1 MSADPISLGLM
12 ATSLVVGAVGS
23 VYQNSVAKAQANAQA
38 QQAQANADI
47 ANQNAKLAE
56 EEARQSR
63 REGYE
68 NKLKKR
74 QEVAGIIGAQRA
86 AQGASGA
93 LVDSGSFMDLSLDT
107 VDKGEADALK
117 MEQQGF
123 DAAYQKD
130 LEAYNYRNQ
139 ANQYRAQA
147 ADYKRSA
154 GNKWGTG
161 LTILGSVAQ
170 AGSNW
175 YGKYG
180 TVKNATDAAETAN
193 TALSSGSGYIGVKN
207 VYKTNKWGL

>member
-23 VYQNSVAKAQANAQA
+23 VYQNQAAKAQANAQA

-74 QEVAGIIGAQRA
+74 QEVAGIIGSQRA

-93 LVDSGSFMDLSLDT
+93 LVDAGSFMDTTLDT
-107 VDKGEADALK
+107 IDKGESDALK
-117 MEQQGF
+117 MEQQGY
-123 DAAYQKD
+123 DAAYQKE

-139 ANQYRAQA
+139 AGQLQQQA
-147 ADYKRSA
+147 ADYRASA
-154 GNKWGTG
+154 NDKWGTG

-175 YGKYG
+175 YGK
-180 TVKNATDAAETAN
+180 DSIAN
-193 TALSSGSGYIGVKN
+193 SF
-207 VYKTNKWGL
+207 TNKATSVVPKNKTLIGQYNQGLFNSRH

>member
-1 MSADPISLGLM
+1 MGSDPVSLGLM

-23 VYQNSVAKAQANAQA
+23 VYQNSVASAQARAQS
-38 QQAQANADI
+38 QQAQDNADI

-56 EEARQSR
+56 EEARQAR

-74 QEVAGIIGAQRA
+74 QEVAGIIGEQRA

-107 VDKGEADALK
+107 VDKGEADAIK

-123 DAAYQKD
+123 DTAYQKE

-139 ANQYRAQA
+139 ANQYQAQA
-147 ADYKRSA
+147 IDYKRSA
-154 GNKWGTG
+154 NNKWSTG
-161 LTILGSVAQ
+161 LTILGQ
-170 AGSNW
+170 AAKVGSNW
-175 YGKYG
+175 YGQYG
-180 TVKNATDAAETAN
+180 DIASATEDFAGTGAAINLSKTAK
-193 TALSSGSGYIGVKN
+193 TAKSAGVGKLF
-207 VYKTNKWGL
+207 K

>member
-1 MSADPISLGLM
+1 MGADPVSLGLM

-23 VYQNSVAKAQANAQA
+23 IYQNQAAKAQANAQA

-56 EEARQSR
+56 DEARLAR

-74 QEVAGIIGAQRA
+74 QEVAGIIGSQRA

-93 LVDSGSFMDLSLDT
+93 LVDAGSFMDTTLDT
-107 VDKGEADALK
+107 IDKGESDALK
-117 MEQQGF
+117 MEQQGY
-123 DAAYQKD
+123 DAAYQKE

-139 ANQYRAQA
+139 ASQLQATAQDYRN
-147 ADYKRSA
+147 SA
-154 GNKWGTG
+154 NDKWGTG

-175 YGKYG
+175 YGKYSATKSLTDNAVG
-180 TVKNATDAAETAN
+180 TGNVINLAKSPKKSINAVKF
-193 TALSSGSGYIGVKN
+193 
-207 VYKTNKWGL
+207 

>member
-1 MSADPISLGLM
+1 MGADPVSLGLM

-23 VYQNSVAKAQANAQA
+23 VYQNSVASAQARAQS

-56 EEARQSR
+56 DEARLSR

-93 LVDSGSFMDLSLDT
+93 LVDAGSFMDTTLDT
-107 VDKGEADALK
+107 IDKGESDALK
-117 MEQQGF
+117 MEQQGY
-123 DAAYQKD
+123 DAAYQKE

-139 ANQYRAQA
+139 AGQLQQQA
-147 ADYKRSA
+147 ADYRASA
-154 GNKWGTG
+154 NDKWGTG

-175 YGKYG
+175 YGK
-180 TVKNATDAAETAN
+180 DSIAN
-193 TALSSGSGYIGVKN
+193 SF
-207 VYKTNKWGL
+207 TNKATSVVPKNKTLIGQYNQGLFNSRH

>member
-23 VYQNSVAKAQANAQA
+23 VYQNSVASAQANAQA

-56 EEARQSR
+56 DEARLAR

-93 LVDSGSFMDLSLDT
+93 LVDAGSFMDTTLDT
-107 VDKGEADALK
+107 IDKGESDALK
-117 MEQQGF
+117 MEQQGY
-123 DAAYQKD
+123 DAAYQKE

-139 ANQYRAQA
+139 AGQLQQQA
-147 ADYKRSA
+147 ADYRASA
-154 GNKWGTG
+154 NDKWGTG

-175 YGKYG
+175 YGKYSATKSLTDNAVG
-180 TVKNATDAAETAN
+180 TGNVMNFAKSPKKSINAVKF
-193 TALSSGSGYIGVKN
+193 
-207 VYKTNKWGL
+207 

>member
-23 VYQNSVAKAQANAQA
+23 VYQNSVASAQARAQS

-47 ANQNAKLAE
+47 ANKNAKLAE

-93 LVDSGSFMDLSLDT
+93 LVDAGSFMDTTLDT
-107 VDKGEADALK
+107 IDKGESDALK
-117 MEQQGF
+117 MEQQGY
-123 DAAYQKD
+123 DAAYQKE

-139 ANQYRAQA
+139 AGQLQQQA
-147 ADYKRSA
+147 ADYRASA
-154 GNKWGTG
+154 NDKWGTG

-175 YGKYG
+175 YWK
-180 TVKNATDAAETAN
+180 DSIAN
-193 TALSSGSGYIGVKN
+193 SF
-207 VYKTNKWGL
+207 TNKATSVVPKNKTLIGQYNQGLFNSRH

>member
-1 MSADPISLGLM
+1 MGADPVSLGLM

-23 VYQNSVAKAQANAQA
+23 IYQNQAVKAQANAQA

-56 EEARQSR
+56 DEARLAR

-74 QEVAGIIGAQRA
+74 QEVAGLIGSRRA

-93 LVDSGSFMDLSLDT
+93 LVDSGSFMDLELDS

-117 MEQQGF
+117 MEQQGY
-123 DAAYQKD
+123 DTAYQKE

-139 ANQYRAQA
+139 AGQLQQQA
-147 ADYKRSA
+147 ADYRASA
-154 GNKWGTG
+154 NDKWGTG

-175 YGKYG
+175 YGKWG
-180 TVKNATDAAETAN
+180 AEKSLTDSAKTV
-193 TALSSGSGYIGVKN
+193 SSAVPKDKTLIGQYN
-207 VYKTNKWGL
+207 QGLFRSKH

>member
-1 MSADPISLGLM
+1 MGADPVSLGLM
-12 ATSLVVGAVGS
+12 ATSLVVSAVGS
-23 VYQNSVAKAQANAQA
+23 IYQNQAAKAQANAQA

-93 LVDSGSFMDLSLDT
+93 LVDAGSFMDTTLDT
-107 VDKGEADALK
+107 IDKGESDALK
-117 MEQQGF
+117 MEQQGY
-123 DAAYQKD
+123 DAAYQKE

-139 ANQYRAQA
+139 AGQLQQQA
-147 ADYKRSA
+147 ADYRASA
-154 GNKWGTG
+154 NDKWGTG

-180 TVKNATDAAETAN
+180 EEKSYTDKKGFVPFTRDEMAHPTGTVKITKRTY
-193 TALSSGSGYIGVKN
+193 GH
-207 VYKTNKWGL
+207 

>member
-23 VYQNSVAKAQANAQA
+23 VYQNSVASAQARAQS
-38 QQAQANADI
+38 QQAQDNADI

-56 EEARQSR
+56 EEARQAR

-74 QEVAGIIGAQRA
+74 QEVAGIIGSQRA

-93 LVDSGSFMDLSLDT
+93 LVDSGSFMGLELDT
-107 VDKGEADALK
+107 VDKGEADAIK
-117 MEQQGF
+117 MEQQGY
-123 DAAYQKD
+123 DAAYQKE

-139 ANQYRAQA
+139 AGQLQQQA
-147 ADYKRSA
+147 ADYRASA
-154 GNKWGTG
+154 NDKWGTG

-175 YGKYG
+175 YGKYSATKSLTDKAVG
-180 TVKNATDAAETAN
+180 TGNVMNFAKNPKKSINAVKF
-193 TALSSGSGYIGVKN
+193 
-207 VYKTNKWGL
+207 

>member
-23 VYQNSVAKAQANAQA
+23 VYQNSVASAQARAQS

-47 ANQNAKLAE
+47 ANKNAKLAE

-93 LVDSGSFMDLSLDT
+93 LVDAGSFMDTTLDT
-107 VDKGEADALK
+107 IDKGESDALK
-117 MEQQGF
+117 MEQQGY
-123 DAAYQKD
+123 DAAYQKE

-139 ANQYRAQA
+139 AGQLQQQA
-147 ADYKRSA
+147 ADYRASA
-154 GNKWGTG
+154 NDKWGTG

-175 YGKYG
+175 YGK
-180 TVKNATDAAETAN
+180 DSIAN
-193 TALSSGSGYIGVKN
+193 SF
-207 VYKTNKWGL
+207 TNKATSVVPKNKTLIGQYNQGLFNSRH

>member
-23 VYQNSVAKAQANAQA
+23 VYQNSVASAQARAQS

-56 EEARQSR
+56 DEARLAR

-93 LVDSGSFMDLSLDT
+93 LVDAGSFMDTTLDT
-107 VDKGEADALK
+107 IDKGESDALK
-117 MEQQGF
+117 MEQQGY
-123 DAAYQKD
+123 DAAYQKE

-139 ANQYRAQA
+139 AGQLQQQA
-147 ADYKRSA
+147 ADYRASA
-154 GNKWGTG
+154 NDKWGTG

-175 YGKYG
+175 YEK
-180 TVKNATDAAETAN
+180 DSIAN
-193 TALSSGSGYIGVKN
+193 SY
-207 VYKTNKWGL
+207 TNKATSVVPKNKTLIGQYNQGLFNSRH

>member
-1 MSADPISLGLM
+1 MGADPVSLGLM

-23 VYQNSVAKAQANAQA
+23 VYQNSVASAQARAQS

-56 EEARQSR
+56 DEARLSR

-93 LVDSGSFMDLSLDT
+93 LVDAGSFMDTTLDT
-107 VDKGEADALK
+107 IDKGESDALK
-117 MEQQGF
+117 MEQQGY
-123 DAAYQKD
+123 DAAYQKE

-139 ANQYRAQA
+139 AGQLQQQA
-147 ADYKRSA
+147 ADYRASA
-154 GNKWGTG
+154 NDKWGTG

-175 YGKYG
+175 YGKYSDTKSLTDNAK
-180 TVKNATDAAETAN
+180 TV
-193 TALSSGSGYIGVKN
+193 SSAVPKDKTLIGQYN
-207 VYKTNKWGL
+207 QGLFRSKH

>member
-1 MSADPISLGLM
+1 MGADPVSLGLM

-23 VYQNSVAKAQANAQA
+23 IYQNQAVKAQANAQA

-56 EEARQSR
+56 DEARLAR

-74 QEVAGIIGAQRA
+74 QEVAGLIGSQRA

-93 LVDSGSFMDLSLDT
+93 LVDAGSFMDTTLDT
-107 VDKGEADALK
+107 IDKGESDALK
-117 MEQQGF
+117 MEQQGY
-123 DAAYQKD
+123 DAAYQKE

-139 ANQYRAQA
+139 ASQLQATAQDYRN
-147 ADYKRSA
+147 SA
-154 GNKWGTG
+154 NDKWGTG

-175 YGKYG
+175 YGKYSATKSLTDNAVG
-180 TVKNATDAAETAN
+180 TGNVINLAKSPKKSINAVKF
-193 TALSSGSGYIGVKN
+193 
-207 VYKTNKWGL
+207 